1 MCGQSPCRSP
11 TCTWSEAHRAACEA
25 REVMKWSGEERR
37 AYYAK
42 VRAVRGQDAAAVLIA
57 AVNREW
63 INRPAV

>member
-1 MCGQSPCRSP
+1 MSAWILGPNAELNGLRGFSRRSDR
-11 TCTWSEAHRAACEA
+11 TMRWEGEA
-25 REVMKWSGEERR
+25 RR

-42 VRAVRGQDAAAVLIA
+42 VRSESGQDAAAVLIA

>member
-1 MCGQSPCRSP
+1 MRWEG
-11 TCTWSEAHRAACEA
+11 EA
-25 REVMKWSGEERR
+25 RR

-42 VRAVRGQDAAAVLIA
+42 VRSESGQDAAAVLIA